1 MRKNSWANNLTLVS
15 QLGFNMITPILLC
28 TLFGVF
34 IDEKLGT
41 SPIFFIILMI
51 LGVAAAFRNLFYHT
65 TKQMTRQTRKK
76 EEDNE

>member
-1 MRKNSWANNLTLVS
+1 MKKTSLAKNLTLVS

-28 TLFGVF
+28 TLLGVF

-41 SPIFFIILMI
+41 TPIFLLVLMI

-65 TKQMTRQTRKK
+65 GKQIKK
-76 EEDNE
+76 EDKDE